1 MLQWVH
7 CDHTTIYLGDVM
19 KTYKIACIPGDGI
32 GKEVVPAG
40 QQVLEALAATQ
51 NSFEFKFTSFDW
63 GGDYYRKH
71 GVMMP
76 EKGLY
81 DLRHK
86 DAILFGS
93 AGDPHIPDH
102 ITLWGLRLKIC
113 QGFDQYANVRPTRIL
128 PGIDAPLKRC
138 KPEDLNW
145 VIVRENSEGEYSGVG
160 GRVHQGHPIEAATDV
175 TMMTRAGVERVMR
188 FAFKL
193 AQSRPRKL
201 LTVVTKSNA
210 QRHAMV
216 MWDEIALQVSK
227 EFPDVR
233 WDKELVDASTARMI
247 NRPASLDTI
256 VATNLHADIL
266 SDLAAALAGSLGT
279 APTGNIDP
287 ERRYPSM
294 FEPIHGSAF
303 DIMGKGLANPVGT
316 FWSCVMLL
324 EHLGEAA
331 AAQRLMQA
339 IEQVTA
345 NPALHTKDLGGSATT
360 QEVTDAVCALLAQ
373 NGADQRRAA

>member
-1 MLQWVH
+1 
-7 CDHTTIYLGDVM
+7 M
-19 KTYKIACIPGDGI
+19 KVYKIACIPGDGI
-32 GKEVVPAG
+32 GQEVVPAG
-40 QQVLEALAATQ
+40 EEVLKVLASEQ
-51 NSFEFKFTSFDW
+51 GKFQFDFETFMW
-63 GGDYYRKH
+63 GGDWYRKH
-71 GVMMP
+71 GEMMP
-76 EKGLY
+76 ANGLEA
-81 DLRHK
+81 LKNK

-138 KPEDLNW
+138 RVEDLDW
-145 VIVRENSEGEYSGVG
+145 VIVRENSEGEYAGVG
-160 GRVHQGHPIEAATDV
+160 GRVHQGHPIEIATDV
-175 TMMTRAGVERVMR
+175 SVLTRVGVERVIR
-188 FAFKL
+188 YAFKL
-193 AQSRPRKL
+193 AQSRPKKH

-216 MWDEIALQVSK
+216 MWDEIAVQVSK
-227 EFPDVR
+227 EFPDVK
-233 WDKELVDASTARMI
+233 WDKELVDAMTARMV
-247 NRPASLDTI
+247 NRPSTLDTV
-256 VATNLHADIL
+256 VATNLHGDIL
-266 SDLAAALAGSLGT
+266 TDLAAALAGSLGI

-303 DIMGKGLANPVGT
+303 DIMGKGLANPIGT

-324 EHLGEAA
+324 EHLGESHAA
-331 AAQRLMQA
+331 SVLMKA

-345 NPALHTKDLGGSATT
+345 NKALHTGDLGGSAMTKD
-360 QEVTDAVCALLAQ
+360 VTRAVCEIL
-373 NGADQRRAA
+373 RTR

>member
-7 CDHTTIYLGDVM
+7 SDHTTIYLGDVM

-40 QQVLEALAATQ
+40 QTVLEALAASSNTFK
-51 NSFEFKFTSFDW
+51 FEFEFESFGW
-63 GGDYYRKH
+63 GGDWYRAH
-71 GVMMP
+71 GEMMP
-76 EKGLY
+76 ADGL
-81 DLRHK
+81 DALRDK

-93 AGDPHIPDH
+93 AGDPNIPDH

-138 KPEDLNW
+138 RPEDLDW

-160 GRVHQGHPIEAATDV
+160 GRVHQGQPIEAATDLS
-175 TMMTRAGVERVMR
+175 MMTRAGVERIMR
-188 FAFKL
+188 YAFKL

-216 MWDEIALQVSK
+216 MWDEIAVQISK
-227 EFPDVR
+227 EFPDVT
-233 WDKELVDASTARMI
+233 WDKELVDAATARMV
-247 NRPASLDTI
+247 NRPATLDTI

-266 SDLAAALAGSLGT
+266 SDLAAALAGSLGI
-279 APTGNIDP
+279 APTANIDP

-316 FWSCVMLL
+316 FWSVVMLL
-324 EHLGEAA
+324 EHLGELEAA
-331 AAQRLMQA
+331 RRLMQA

-345 NPALHTKDLGGSATT
+345 NPALHTRDLGGKATT
-360 QEVTDAVCALLAQ
+360 TEVTQAVCSQLTKSSKGK
-373 NGADQRRAA
+373 GA